1 MSGIPTVG
9 VEEELALVDRDSGL
23 LSGTADQVIAAL
35 PAVAGAFVDH
45 ELKRCQIETMTP
57 VCDDLRQLRS
67 HLVDLRAAVSTAAAT
82 ADCGVIAAGTHP
94 VSSWR
99 DHAVTA
105 TRAYRRLE
113 QDYRRLTDE
122 QLLFGCHVHVGID
135 DPDLRI
141 AVLDRVRPWL
151 PMLLALSANS
161 PFWEGDDTGYASYR
175 YLVFSRWPTFGTPET
190 LGTWAE
196 FRSLVDGLVE
206 SGAIDDQSRLYWTVR
221 PSSRYPT
228 LEFRIA
234 DVCPTADEAAMIAG
248 LARAL
253 VMTEVAAVEA
263 GAPPVEVRTD
273 AMRVAEWQAARY
285 GLRGPATDVLAGSEG
300 TATAAVHRLLHH
312 VGAALDDAGDAD
324 FVGSQV
330 QRVLREGNGADRQR
344 RAVAT
349 GADTP
354 TLIRA
359 MAARTAPTWPTPGR
373 PASRRGD
380 GAAHARPAAP
390 GATAPR

>member
-35 PAVAGAFVDH
+35 PALAGTFVDH

-57 VCDDLRQLRS
+57 VCADLRQLRD
-67 HLVDLRAAVSTAAAT
+67 HLADLRAAVATAAAT
-82 ADCGVIAAGTHP
+82 ANCGVIAAGTHP

-105 TRAYRRLE
+105 TKAYRMLE
-113 QDYRRLTDE
+113 EDYRRLTEE
-122 QLLFGCHVHVGID
+122 QLLFGCHVHVGVD

-151 PMLLALSANS
+151 SVLLALSANS

-175 YLVFSRWPTFGTPET
+175 YLVFSRWPTFGTPEA

-196 FRSLVDGLVE
+196 FQSVVGGLVE
-206 SGAIDDQSRLYWTVR
+206 SGAIDDPSRLYWTVR

-253 VMTEVAAVEA
+253 VMTEAAAVES
-263 GAPPVEVRTD
+263 GATPVEVRTE

-285 GLRGPATDVLAGSEG
+285 GVRGPLADVLTGTEG
-300 TATAAVHRLLHH
+300 TAVEAVHRLLHH
-312 VGAALDDAGDAD
+312 VGAALDEAGDGR
-324 FVGSQV
+324 FVRSEV
-330 QRVLREGNGADRQR
+330 QRVLREGTGADRQR
-344 RAVAT
+344 RAWAA
-349 GADTP
+349 GADTA
-354 TLIRA
+354 TLIRT
-359 MAARTAPTWPTPGR
+359 MAARTAPTLPSIER
-373 PASRRGD
+373 PASRTGD
-380 GAAHARPAAP
+380 DAADARPAVP